1 MWGGVKKCEGRCG
14 RVGVGGGV
22 GVVGVGVGK
31 LVSRGLG

>member
-14 RVGVGGGV
+14 RVGVRGGD
-22 GVVGVGVGK
+22 GVVGAGVGK